1 MIAIVSQFFN
11 VPSETFIR
19 DHVRY
24 LAPGETVLVCK
35 KPDGADQF
43 SCPVL
48 SGIPGSSPFSRL
60 PSRVAGQAHLFW
72 LAYVREGISGSDEDR
87 VVDFFKANNVDSVLV
102 EYLTAGALF
111 ARACRRA
118 GVRLYAHA
126 HGADSTVMPRK
137 RLWRRRYRHL
147 FANADGIITPSRF
160 IADRL
165 MQIGCP
171 QEKLHVSPCG
181 ILPERFTPS
190 KRESGRLLVVGR
202 FVEKKSPH
210 LAIEAFARIAARFPG
225 AQLDLVGDG
234 PLMARCKAL
243 VAQENLSDRVVFHGY
258 RSTEFVQGM
267 MQNAAIFLQH
277 SVTARNGDM
286 EGLPVSVLE
295 AMASALPV
303 VATRHSGIPEAVIDG
318 ETGILVEEY
327 DIESMA
333 EAISS
338 LLAEPRRAA
347 KMGDAGRQ
355 RVLDHFTQR
364 HTRDRLR
371 HAMML
376 PAMSES
382 LDFAEGDIQ

>member
-1 MIAIVSQFFN
+1 MIAVVSQFFN
-11 VPSETFIR
+11 TPSETFIR

-24 LAPGETVLVCK
+24 LSPGKTVLICQN
-35 KPDGADQF
+35 PDGADQF
-43 SCPVL
+43 GYPVL
-48 SGIPGSSPFSRL
+48 SGIPGPPPFGRL
-60 PSRVAGQAHLFW
+60 PSRIASRAHLAW
-72 LAYVREGISGSDEDR
+72 LTYVREGICRSDEDR
-87 VVDFFKANNVDSVLV
+87 VVEFFKAHNVDAVLV
-102 EYLTAGALF
+102 EYLTMGALF
-111 ARACRRA
+111 GRACRRA

-137 RLWRRRYRHL
+137 HLWRRRYRRL
-147 FANADGIITPSRF
+147 FASADGIITPSRF

-165 MQIGCP
+165 IQIGCP
-171 QEKLHVSPCG
+171 REKLHVSPCG

-202 FVEKKSPH
+202 FVEKKSPD
-210 LAIEAFARIAARFPG
+210 LAIEAFARIASRFPG
-225 AQLDLVGDG
+225 ARLDLVGDG
-234 PLMARCKAL
+234 PLMARCQAL
-243 VAQENLSDRVVFHGY
+243 VGQENLSDRVIFHGY

-267 MQNAAIFLQH
+267 MQNAAIFVQH

-286 EGLPVSVLE
+286 EGLPVSILE

-303 VATRHSGIPEAVIDG
+303 VATRHSGIPEAVVDG
-318 ETGILVEEY
+318 ETGILVEEQ

-333 EAISS
+333 DAIAG
-338 LLAEPRRAA
+338 LLSEPHRAA

-371 HAMML
+371 HAMVL
-376 PAMSES
+376 PAMAEP
-382 LDFAEGDIQ
+382 LDFAEGLVQ

>member
-1 MIAIVSQFFN
+1 MIAIHSQFFN
-11 VPSETFIR
+11 IPSETFIR
-19 DHVRY
+19 DHIRY
-24 LAPGETVLVCK
+24 LAPGKTVLICQ
-35 KPDGADQF
+35 KPDGANQF
-43 SCPVL
+43 SYPVL
-48 SGIPGSSPFSRL
+48 SGIPRPSPLGRLHSRIVN
-60 PSRVAGQAHLFW
+60 VARLGW
-72 LAYVREGISGSDEDR
+72 LAYVREGMSRSEEDR
-87 VVDFFKANNVDSVLV
+87 VVEFFKIHNVDAVLV
-102 EYLTAGALF
+102 EYLTMGALF

-118 GVRLYAHA
+118 NVRLYAHA
-126 HGADSTVMPRK
+126 HGSDSTVMPRK
-137 RLWRRRYRHL
+137 HLWRRRYRRL
-147 FANADGIITPSRF
+147 FASADGIITPSRF

-165 MQIGCP
+165 IQIGCP
-171 QEKLHVSPCG
+171 HDKLHVSPCG

-210 LAIEAFARIAARFPG
+210 LAIEAFARIASRFPK
-225 AQLDLVGDG
+225 ARLDLVGDG
-234 PLMARCKAL
+234 PLMARSKAL
-243 VAQENLSDRVVFHGY
+243 VEQENLSDRVIFHGS

-286 EGLPVSVLE
+286 EGLPVSILE

-303 VATRHSGIPEAVIDG
+303 VATRHSGIPEAVVDG
-318 ETGILVEEY
+318 ETGILVEEH

-333 EAISS
+333 EALAG
-338 LLAEPRRAA
+338 LLAEPHRAA

-376 PAMSES
+376 PALAEP
-382 LDFAEGDIQ
+382 LHFAEGQVQ